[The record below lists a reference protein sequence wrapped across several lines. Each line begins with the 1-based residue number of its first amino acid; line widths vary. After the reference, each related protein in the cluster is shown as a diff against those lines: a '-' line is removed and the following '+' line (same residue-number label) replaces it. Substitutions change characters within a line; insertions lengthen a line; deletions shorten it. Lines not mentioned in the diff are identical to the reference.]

1 MNTKLIMKMKYKIRD
16 EKVEYNINREAAK
29 ISALSS
35 GKIDKFEYLTSK
47 EVLLSNQRQI
57 VEQAKFAFSSL
68 RKALQKETK
77 AI

>member
-1 MNTKLIMKMKYKIRD
+1 MKYKIRD

-68 RKALQKETK
+68 RKAFQKQTK

>member
-1 MNTKLIMKMKYKIRD
+1 MKKWNIILT
-16 EKVEYNINREAAK
+16 EKQQK

-57 VEQAKFAFSSL
+57 VEQAKFTFSSL
-68 RKALQKETK
+68 RKAFQKQTK

>member
-1 MNTKLIMKMKYKIRD
+1 MKMKYKIRD
-16 EKVEYNINREAAK
+16 EKVEYNINGEAAK

-68 RKALQKETK
+68 RKAFQKQTK

>member
-1 MNTKLIMKMKYKIRD
+1 MKMKYKIRD

-68 RKALQKETK
+68 RKAFPKQTK

>member
-1 MNTKLIMKMKYKIRD
+1 MKMKYKIRD

-68 RKALQKETK
+68 KKAFQKQTK

>member
-35 GKIDKFEYLTSK
+35 GKIYKFEYLTSK

-57 VEQAKFAFSSL
+57 VEQAKLAFSSL
-68 RKALQKETK
+68 RKAFPKQTK